1 MWHVGTGL
9 PWDWRTG
16 PSDSSE
22 REHLR
27 QMIESLPKRG
37 LIAADAGFVGY
48 EYWKEIINSG
58 RDLLVRVG
66 SNVRLLK
73 KLGYVREKRGLVY
86 LWPDQVAA
94 KRMPPLV
101 LRLVVVHDGRK
112 PCYLVT
118 SVLDDKQLS
127 DKQVVQIY
135 RRRWGSRCSTGTS
148 NRPSSG
154 ASYGA
159 SRRRTPKSKPSGHSW
174 DCGRWGCM
182 PSRYSPQRESPPEGL
197 VSRVCYGHIAVRCAN
212 TGAAPIRGNP

>member
-16 PSDSSE
+16 PTDSSE
-22 REHLR
+22 REHLG
-27 QMIESLPKRG
+27 QMIESLPKG
-37 LIAADAGFVGY
+37 SLITADAGFVGY

-101 LRLVVVHDGRK
+101 LRLVVVHEGRR

-118 SVLDDKQLS
+118 SVLDHKQLS
-127 DKQVVQIY
+127 DKQVAQIY
-135 RRRWGSRCSTGTS
+135 RLRWGIETEQR
-148 NRPSSG
+148 
-154 ASYGA
+154 AS
-159 SRRRTPKSKPSGHSW
+159 
-174 DCGRWGCM
+174 
-182 PSRYSPQRESPPEGL
+182 
-197 VSRVCYGHIAVRCAN
+197 
-212 TGAAPIRGNP
+212 